1 MSSPLKKR
9 PGSSTGGA
17 GSSKDGQKNDTIS
30 SSIATAI
37 SIKTEL
43 YNAPRRSLRQ
53 KGLIPEQMG
62 FPYYSPPRPKR
73 IPRERLN
80 PLDDNPENDPEAIS
94 EEAATDGEP
103 NMEHETSKD
112 GVTVTEEDSQPQ
124 RRTSARR
131 SGRGR
136 GGRGSNASES
146 SESKKDDSP
155 NQQEPS
161 KSSYPATSSSFSSS
175 ANIGIKVNGST
186 GADTPKEVRVL
197 NNSHARRQIIRPWE
211 DNTSTSSSSKQI
223 PSIDN
228 LHPNSQKKPLHNGTV
243 STSPPPT
250 LTTFTTLTNTR
261 LQQHE
266 QQDDRS
272 GPSSNDVTTS
282 NSVQTAAEALVEIG
296 QLTPSRNSQEATVES
311 MELETTK
318 SIPLSTS
325 VVDGSSSSASSL
337 ALGSNST
344 SASLDVPS
352 GGPKEVVIDR
362 KRQLDL
368 FHHVARA
375 TESCSVEQMDRLH
388 STFEHIVF
396 RHRMT
401 LDKQRLIEVHQEYF
415 INECV
420 ISIACFPPVA

>member
-17 GSSKDGQKNDTIS
+17 GSSKDGQKNDAIS
-30 SSIATAI
+30 SSIAAAI

-73 IPRERLN
+73 TPREKSN
-80 PLDDNPENDPEAIS
+80 PLDDNPGNDPEAIS
-94 EEAATDGEP
+94 EEAATDGEH
-103 NMEHETSKD
+103 NLEHEMSKD
-112 GVTVTEEDSQPQ
+112 DVTVTEEDSQPQ
-124 RRTSARR
+124 RRTSTRR

-136 GGRGSNASES
+136 RGRGSNTSES

-155 NQQEPS
+155 YQQEPS
-161 KSSYPATSSSFSSS
+161 KSSNPSTSSSS
-175 ANIGIKVNGST
+175 ANADIKVNGST
-186 GADTPKEVRVL
+186 VADTPKEVRVL

-211 DNTSTSSSSKQI
+211 DNTSTSTSSSSSKQI

-228 LHPNSQKKPLHNGTV
+228 LHTNSQKKPLHNGTV
-243 STSPPPT
+243 STPPPPPA
-250 LTTFTTLTNTR
+250 LTTFTTLTTNPR
-261 LQQHE
+261 LLQNE
-266 QQDDRS
+266 QQDDRG

-296 QLTPSRNSQEATVES
+296 QLTPSRNSQEAPVES
-311 MELETTK
+311 MELEITK
-318 SIPLSTS
+318 SIPPLSTS
-325 VVDGSSSSASSL
+325 VVDGSSSSTSL
-337 ALGSNST
+337 ALGGDSA
-344 SASLDVPS
+344 SASLDVS
-352 GGPKEVVIDR
+352 SANGGPKEVVIDR

-368 FHHVARA
+368 FHDVARA
-375 TESCSVEQMDRLH
+375 TENCSVEQMDRLH

-401 LDKQRLIEVHQEYF
+401 LDKQRLIEVH
-415 INECV
+415 
-420 ISIACFPPVA
+420 

>member
-17 GSSKDGQKNDTIS
+17 GSSKDRQKNDAIS

-73 IPRERLN
+73 TPHEKSN

-94 EEAATDGEP
+94 EEAATDGEH
-103 NMEHETSKD
+103 NLEHEMSKD

-124 RRTSARR
+124 RRTSTRR

-136 GGRGSNASES
+136 RGRGSNASES

-155 NQQEPS
+155 YQQEPS
-161 KSSYPATSSSFSSS
+161 KSSNPSTSSSFSSS
-175 ANIGIKVNGST
+175 ANTGIKVNGST
-186 GADTPKEVRVL
+186 VADTPKEVRVL

-211 DNTSTSSSSKQI
+211 DNTSTSTSSSSSKQI

-228 LHPNSQKKPLHNGTV
+228 LHTNSQKKPLHNGTV
-243 STSPPPT
+243 STPPPPT
-250 LTTFTTLTNTR
+250 LTTFTTLTTNPR

-266 QQDDRS
+266 QQDDRG

-296 QLTPSRNSQEATVES
+296 QLTPSRNSQEATVEN
-311 MELETTK
+311 MELEITK
-318 SIPLSTS
+318 SIPPLSTS
-325 VVDGSSSSASSL
+325 VVDGSSSSASL
-337 ALGSNST
+337 ALGGDST
-344 SASLDVPS
+344 SASLNMPS
-352 GGPKEVVIDR
+352 ANGGPKEVVIDR

-368 FHHVARA
+368 FHDVAQA
-375 TESCSVEQMDRLH
+375 TENCSVEQMDRLH

-396 RHRMT
+396 RHRMSM
-401 LDKQRLIEVHQEYF
+401 DKQQLLEVIIDRAQ
-415 INECV
+415 
-420 ISIACFPPVA
+420 